1 MTIGRLVWSTSAATL
16 LALGAASTLAAQ
28 HGADRWLADCRS
40 EDWGDRPR
48 ACQVRETGMRPAAGA
63 LRVDPGQNGGVA
75 IYGWDRDSIGVVAK
89 IQASAHSEEDARRL
103 VDAVRIEAAGS
114 SIRASGPETLWRTH
128 WSVSFDVYVPRH
140 TDLSL
145 ETVNGP
151 LSVEEVSGTMDL
163 RAQNGPVSLSGVGG
177 DITARVQNG
186 PLSVELSGTKWDGA
200 GLDAEARNGPVDL
213 AIPERYNA
221 RLETGTVNGPMD
233 VAFPLTVT
241 LQGHL
246 TNRIQTTLGQG
257 GAPVRVVTTN
267 GPLTIRR
274 AR

>member
-1 MTIGRLVWSTSAATL
+1 MTIGRLFSPTCAATL
-16 LALGAASTLAAQ
+16 LALGAAGTLAAQ
-28 HGADRWLADCRS
+28 HDTDSWLADCRS
-40 EDWGDRPR
+40 GRWGDRPR

-63 LRVDPGQNGGVA
+63 LTVDPGQNGGVA
-75 IYGWDRDSIGVVAK
+75 IYGWDRDSIAVVAK
-89 IQASAHSEEDARRL
+89 IEARARSDEDARQL
-103 VDAVRIEAAGS
+103 VDAVRIEAAGN
-114 SIRASGPETLWRTH
+114 SIRATGPMTSGRTN

-151 LSVEEVSGTMDL
+151 LSVEDVSGTMDL
-163 RAQNGPVSLSGVGG
+163 RAQNGPVSLAGVGG

-186 PLSVELSGTKWDGA
+186 PLSVELSGTQWVGT

-241 LQGHL
+241 VQGRL

>member
-1 MTIGRLVWSTSAATL
+1 MMRILSVTLVVLATT
-16 LALGAASTLAAQ
+16 APTLAAQ
-28 HGADRWLADCRS
+28 TDAEDWLAQCRS
-40 EDWGDRPR
+40 NRWQDRPH
-48 ACQVRETGMRPAAGA
+48 ACRVRETGMRPGAGA
-63 LRVDPGQNGGVA
+63 LIVDPGENGGVA

-89 IQASAHSEEDARRL
+89 IEASARSDEDAGQL
-103 VDAVRIEAAGS
+103 VEAVRIEATGHTV
-114 SIRASGPETLWRTH
+114 RASGPETPRRTH

-145 ETVNGP
+145 ETMNGP
-151 LSVEEVSGTMDL
+151 LSVEDVFGTMEI
-163 RAQNGPVSLSGVGG
+163 RAQNGPVSLAGVGG
-177 DITARVQNG
+177 NVTARVQNG
-186 PLSVELSGTKWDGA
+186 PLSVRLSGTQWDGS

-233 VAFPLTVT
+233 LAFPLTVT
-241 LQGHL
+241 LQGHRL
-246 TNRIQTTLGQG
+246 NRIQTTLGHG

-267 GPLTIRR
+267 GPMTIRH

>member
-1 MTIGRLVWSTSAATL
+1 MTIGRLFPPACAVTL
-16 LALGAASTLAAQ
+16 LALGAAGTLVAQ
-28 HGADRWLADCRS
+28 HDTDSWLADCRS
-40 EDWGDRPR
+40 GRWGDRPR
-48 ACQVRETGMRPAAGA
+48 ACRVRETGMRPAAGA
-63 LRVDPGQNGGVA
+63 LTVDPGQNGGVA
-75 IYGWDRDSIGVVAK
+75 IYGWDRDSIAVVAK
-89 IQASAHSEEDARRL
+89 IEAEGRSDDDAGQQ
-103 VDAVRIEAAGS
+103 VDAVLIEAAGN
-114 SIRASGPETLWRTH
+114 SIRATGPTTSLRAR

-151 LSVEEVSGTMDL
+151 LSVEDVSGTMDL
-163 RAQNGPVSLSGVGG
+163 RARNGPVSLAGVGG
-177 DITARVQNG
+177 DITARVENG
-186 PLSVELSGTKWDGA
+186 PLSVALSGTQWVGT

-233 VAFPLTVT
+233 VAFPLTMTV
-241 LQGHL
+241 QGHV

>member
-1 MTIGRLVWSTSAATL
+1 MMIGRLFSHACAATL
-16 LALGAASTLAAQ
+16 LVLGAVTSLAAQ
-28 HGADRWLADCRS
+28 HDSDSWLADCRS
-40 EDWGDRPR
+40 GRWGDRPR
-48 ACQVRETGMRPAAGA
+48 ACQVRETGMRPGSGP
-63 LRVDPGQNGGVA
+63 LTVDPGENGGVA
-75 IYGWDRDSIGVVAK
+75 IYGWDRDSIAVVAK
-89 IQASAHSEEDARRL
+89 IQANARSEEDAQQL
-103 VDAVRIEAAGS
+103 VDAVRIEAAGR
-114 SIRASGPETLWRTH
+114 SIRASGPSMLRRTN
-128 WSVSFDVYVPRH
+128 WSVTFDVYVPRH

-145 ETVNGP
+145 ETTNGP
-151 LSVEEVSGTMDL
+151 LSVEDVSGTMDL
-163 RAQNGPVSLSGVGG
+163 RAENGPVSLSGVGG
-177 DITARVQNG
+177 DVTARVQNG
-186 PLSVELSGTKWDGA
+186 PLEVELSGSRWDGA
-200 GLDAEARNGPVDL
+200 GLDAEAQNGPVEL

-241 LQGHL
+241 VQGHL